1 MKLFFLTN
9 VGLEIQHNN
18 CAPIHNHFH
27 TDDFDQWT
35 SVTAWDCYRDI
46 KIQSKF
52 NVHLRGN
59 LKAIYIINVTQE
71 TRQLLLQAH
80 FQIAGSKQQ

>member
-1 MKLFFLTN
+1 MTLFFLTK

-35 SVTAWDCYRDI
+35 SATTYGFR
-46 KIQSKF
+46 
-52 NVHLRGN
+52 
-59 LKAIYIINVTQE
+59 
-71 TRQLLLQAH
+71 
-80 FQIAGSKQQ
+80 